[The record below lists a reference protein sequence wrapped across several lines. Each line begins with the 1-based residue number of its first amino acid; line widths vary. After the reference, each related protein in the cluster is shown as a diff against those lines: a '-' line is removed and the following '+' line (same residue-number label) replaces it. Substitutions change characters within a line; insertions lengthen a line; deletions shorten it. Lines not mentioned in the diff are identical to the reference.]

1 MTQDTNT
8 IRLNNEDI
16 ITEEYWSLII
26 VDWIFIQKI
35 IVYKWWIPIWLREE
49 QYEIVSWALK
59 KRK

>member
-49 QYEIVSWALK
+49 QYEN
-59 KRK
+59 